1 MAEISPG
8 VRAALKSLPSV
19 DDLLKAFPPENYRV
33 TRPQARNAVRAVLA
47 EVRQQILDGMEIP
60 DAGSAVRAAV
70 REQMGAL
77 ARPRLG
83 AILNGT
89 GVVLHTGLGR
99 APLSRQVLDRAFC
112 SLSGYAN
119 LELDLST
126 GKRGERLD
134 LVADLFKALIPTEGV
149 VVVNNN
155 AAAVLLMLNTVAEG
169 KEVVVSRGQQIEI
182 GGSFRMPDVI
192 GKAGARMVEV
202 GTTNRTH
209 LSDYEKAISGQT
221 GALLFVHTSNYRVE
235 GFTKEVPL
243 PDLAALAKKK
253 RVPLLVDLGSG
264 SLMDQPIPGLADEP
278 SVASVLSEWIPAGKA
293 GADLASF
300 SGDKLLGGP
309 QAGIVVGRKRWLKH
323 LHKNPLYRA
332 LRCDK
337 ITLALL
343 EQTLRTYVD
352 AETYTVEN
360 LALHLL
366 NRGREELRSQAKDLL
381 GRLSAESRSGAVIEV
396 VESTVEAGSG
406 SLPQVAIPSI
416 ALAVTCPSASPDEL
430 AQRFRQAAYPVVG
443 YVRRGQ
449 YYIDLKAIPLEKND
463 LLARALEEVLTAEP
477 AEVSRKDQWAARVR

>member
-1 MAEISPG
+1 MAELSPG
-8 VRAALKSLPSV
+8 VRATLKSLPSV

-33 TRPQARNAVRAVLA
+33 TRPQARSAVRAVLA
-47 EVRQQILDGMEIP
+47 EVRRQVLDGADVP
-60 DAGSAVRAAV
+60 DPAAAVRAAV
-70 REQMGAL
+70 RQRMETL
-77 ARPRLG
+77 ARPRLRPV
-83 AILNGT
+83 LNGT

-99 APLSRQVLDRAFC
+99 APLSRHVLDRVFC
-112 SLSGYAN
+112 SLSGYAS
-119 LELDLST
+119 LELDLES

-134 LVADLFKALIPTEGV
+134 LVTDLFKALTPSEGV

-155 AAAVLLMLNTVAEG
+155 AAAVLLMLNTAADG
-169 KEVVVSRGQQIEI
+169 KEVVVSRGQQVEI
-182 GGSFRMPDVI
+182 GGSFRMPEVI
-192 GKAGARMVEV
+192 GKAGALMVEV

-243 PDLAALAKKK
+243 PELAALAKKK
-253 RVPLLVDLGSG
+253 KVPLLVDLGSG
-264 SLMDQPIPGLADEP
+264 SLSGQPIKGLATEP
-278 SVASVLSEWIPAGKA
+278 SVAGVLRA

-309 QAGIVVGRKRWLKH
+309 QAGIVVGRKRWLKR

-337 ITLALL
+337 LTLALL

-352 AETYTVEN
+352 AETWTPEN
-360 LALHLL
+360 LALRLL
-366 NRGREELRSQAKDLL
+366 NRDRDELRSQAEELL
-381 GRLSAESRSGAVIEV
+381 SRLSPKARQCGTIKV

-406 SLPQVAIPSI
+406 SLPLVPIPSI
-416 ALAVTCPSASPDEL
+416 ALVISRPDSSPDEL
-430 AQRFRQAAYPVVG
+430 ARRFRQVAHPVVG

-449 YYIDLKAIPLEKND
+449 YYIDLKALPCEKND
-463 LLARALEEVLTAEP
+463 LLARALEEVLSTAPEGTLP
-477 AEVSRKDQWAARVR
+477 KGQ

>member
-1 MAEISPG
+1 MAELSPG
-8 VRAALKSLPSV
+8 VRATLKSLPSV
-19 DDLLKAFPPENYRV
+19 DDLLRAFPPENYRV
-33 TRPQARNAVRAVLA
+33 TRPQARSAVRAILA
-47 EVRQQILDGMEIP
+47 EVRWQVLDGADIS
-60 DAGSAVRAAV
+60 DADSVVRAAV
-70 REQMGAL
+70 RRRIESL
-77 ARPRLG
+77 AGPELRPV
-83 AILNGT
+83 LNGT

-99 APLSRQVLDRAFC
+99 APLNRHVLDRAFC
-112 SLSGYAN
+112 SLSGYAS
-119 LELDLST
+119 LELDLES

-134 LVADLFKALIPTEGV
+134 VVTNLFKALTPSEGV

-155 AAAVLLMLNTVAEG
+155 AAAVLLMLNTAADG
-169 KEVVVSRGQQIEI
+169 KEVVVSRGQLVEI

-192 GKAGARMVEV
+192 SKAGARMMEV

-209 LSDYEKAISGQT
+209 LSDYEKAISRQT

-264 SLMDQPIPGLADEP
+264 SLMDQPISGLATEP
-278 SVASVLSEWIPAGKA
+278 SVAGVLKT
-293 GADLASF
+293 GADLTSF

-309 QAGIVVGRKRWLKH
+309 QAGIVVGRKRWLKR

-337 ITLALL
+337 VILALL

-352 AETYTVEN
+352 AETWTREN
-360 LALHLL
+360 LALRLL
-366 NRGREELRSQAKDLL
+366 NRDREELRSQAEELL
-381 GRLSAESRSGAVIEV
+381 GRLSPEMRRGVTIKV

-406 SLPQVAIPSI
+406 SLPLVPIPSI
-416 ALAVTCPSASPDEL
+416 ALALSRPDASPDEL
-430 AQRFRQAAYPVVG
+430 ALRFRQAAFPVVG

-463 LLARALEEVLTAEP
+463 LLARTLKEVLAP
-477 AEVSRKDQWAARVR
+477 VSKGNPQKDQ

>member
-1 MAEISPG
+1 MAEVSPG

-70 REQMGAL
+70 REQMEAL

-112 SLSGYAN
+112 SLSSYAN

-134 LVADLFKALIPTEGV
+134 LVADLFKALTPTEGV

-264 SLMDQPIPGLADEP
+264 SLMEQPIPGLADEP
-278 SVASVLSEWIPAGKA
+278 SVASVLKA

-360 LALHLL
+360 LALRLL
-366 NRGREELRSQAKDLL
+366 NRGREELRSQAEDLL
-381 GRLSAESRSGAVIEV
+381 GRLSPECRSGAVIEV

-416 ALAVTCPSASPDEL
+416 ALAVTCPNASPDDL
-430 AQRFRQAAYPVVG
+430 ARRFRQAAYPVVG
-443 YVRRGQ
+443 YVHRGQ

-477 AEVSRKDQWAARVR
+477 AEVSRKDQ

>member
-1 MAEISPG
+1 MAEVSPG

-77 ARPRLG
+77 AKPRLG

-112 SLSGYAN
+112 SLSSYAS
-119 LELDLST
+119 LELDLPT

-134 LVADLFKALIPTEGV
+134 LVADLFKALTPTEGV

-169 KEVVVSRGQQIEI
+169 KEVVVSRGQQVEI

-235 GFTKEVPL
+235 GFTKEIPL

-278 SVASVLSEWIPAGKA
+278 SVASVLKA

-300 SGDKLLGGP
+300 SGDKLLGVP
-309 QAGIVVGRKRWLKH
+309 RPVSSSVVRDGSNTCTKIPCTGR
-323 LHKNPLYRA
+323 
-332 LRCDK
+332 
-337 ITLALL
+337 
-343 EQTLRTYVD
+343 
-352 AETYTVEN
+352 
-360 LALHLL
+360 
-366 NRGREELRSQAKDLL
+366 
-381 GRLSAESRSGAVIEV
+381 
-396 VESTVEAGSG
+396 
-406 SLPQVAIPSI
+406 
-416 ALAVTCPSASPDEL
+416 
-430 AQRFRQAAYPVVG
+430 
-443 YVRRGQ
+443 
-449 YYIDLKAIPLEKND
+449 
-463 LLARALEEVLTAEP
+463 
-477 AEVSRKDQWAARVR
+477 

>member
-1 MAEISPG
+1 MAELSPG

-33 TRPQARNAVRAVLA
+33 TRPQARSAMRAVLT
-47 EVRQQILDGMEIP
+47 EVRRQVLDGA
-60 DAGSAVRAAV
+60 DVSDVGAAVRAAV
-70 REQMGAL
+70 RERMETL
-77 ARPRLG
+77 AKPRLG
-83 AILNGT
+83 PVLNGT

-99 APLSRQVLDRAFC
+99 APLSRHVLDRAFC
-112 SLSGYAN
+112 SLSGYAG
-119 LELDLST
+119 LELDLET

-134 LVADLFKALIPTEGV
+134 LVADLFKALTPSEGV

-155 AAAVLLMLNTVAEG
+155 AAAVLLMLNTVADG
-169 KEVVVSRGQQIEI
+169 KEVVVSRGQLVEI

-192 GKAGARMVEV
+192 GKAGALMVEV

-235 GFTKEVPL
+235 GFAHEVPL
-243 PDLAALAKKK
+243 PELAALAKKK
-253 RVPLLVDLGSG
+253 KVPLLVDLGSG
-264 SLMDQPIPGLADEP
+264 SLSGQPIKGLATEP
-278 SVASVLSEWIPAGKA
+278 SVTGVLKT

-309 QAGIVVGRKRWLKH
+309 QAGIVVGRKRWLKR

-337 ITLALL
+337 VTLALL

-352 AETYTVEN
+352 AETPTPEN
-360 LALHLL
+360 LALRLL
-366 NRGREELRSQAKDLL
+366 NRGPNELRSQAEELL
-381 GRLSAESRSGAVIEV
+381 GRLSREARRCGTIKV

-406 SLPQVAIPSI
+406 SLPLVPIPSI
-416 ALAVTCPSASPDEL
+416 ALAISRPNANPDEL
-430 AQRFRQAAYPVVG
+430 ARRFRQAAFPVVG

-449 YYIDLKAIPLEKND
+449 YYIDLKAIPIEKND
-463 LLARALEEVLTAEP
+463 LLARAIEGVLA
-477 AEVSRKDQWAARVR
+477 SVR

>member
-33 TRPQARNAVRAVLA
+33 IRPQARNAVRAVLA

-134 LVADLFKALIPTEGV
+134 LVADLFKALTPTEGV

-155 AAAVLLMLNTVAEG
+155 AAAVLLMLNTVADG
-169 KEVVVSRGQQIEI
+169 KEVVVSRGQQVEI

-264 SLMDQPIPGLADEP
+264 SLMDQPIKGLADEP
-278 SVASVLSEWIPAGKA
+278 SVASVLKA

-352 AETYTVEN
+352 AETYTIEN
-360 LALHLL
+360 LALRLL
-366 NRGREELRSQAKDLL
+366 NRGREELRSQAEDLL
-381 GRLSAESRSGAVIEV
+381 GRLSPECRSGAVIEV

-416 ALAVTCPSASPDEL
+416 ALAITCPNASPDEL
-430 AQRFRQAAYPVVG
+430 ARRFRQAAHPVVG

-449 YYIDLKAIPLEKND
+449 YYIDLKAIPIEKND
-463 LLARALEEVLTAEP
+463 LLAKAIEGVLA
-477 AEVSRKDQWAARVR
+477 SAR

>member
-1 MAEISPG
+1 MAEVSPG

-77 ARPRLG
+77 ARPKLG

-112 SLSGYAN
+112 SLSSYAN

-134 LVADLFKALIPTEGV
+134 LVADLFKALTPTEGV

-155 AAAVLLMLNTVAEG
+155 AAAVLLMLNTVADG
-169 KEVVVSRGQQIEI
+169 REVVISRGQQVEI

-264 SLMDQPIPGLADEP
+264 SLMDQPIPGLTDEP
-278 SVASVLSEWIPAGKA
+278 SVASVLKA

-309 QAGIVVGRKRWLKH
+309 QAGIVVGRKKWLKH

-360 LALHLL
+360 LALRLL
-366 NRGREELRSQAKDLL
+366 NRGREELRSQAEDLL
-381 GRLSAESRSGAVIEV
+381 GRLSPESCSGAVIEV

-406 SLPQVAIPSI
+406 SLPQVPIPSI
-416 ALAVTCPSASPDEL
+416 ALAITRPDTSPDEL
-430 AQRFRQAAYPVVG
+430 ARQFRQAAYPVVG
-443 YVRRGQ
+443 YVHRGQ

-463 LLARALEEVLTAEP
+463 LLARSLEEVLTAEP
-477 AEVSRKDQWAARVR
+477 AEVSRKDQ